1 MNAPHTVPA
10 ESKPKPR
17 LLDQVRETIRVN
29 PVVHTE
35 RRAAGVSP
43 PVFRMPARWREELV
57 RSPSVKSADGR

>member
-29 PVVHTE
+29 PVVPD
-35 RRAAGVSP
+35 RALTSAG
-43 PVFRMPARWREELV
+43 
-57 RSPSVKSADGR
+57 